1 MRRRRLAYA
10 AAAIALLCGAPASA
24 ETLPE
29 AISAALASSPALGSE
44 RARLAAVREA
54 LPLAWAEALPQINAD
69 ASANTVNR
77 SEPIFS
83 PNVREQPEYWIATVR
98 TSTLLFGSGR
108 ILASTRQARGR
119 IASAVALYQNAA
131 ETIALEVTRAYG
143 DVREAQAILA
153 AQTEGVANL
162 EEQLRFVTANVDRGF
177 LTQTDLAQ
185 ARARVAQSRAELSQ
199 ANARLVAASEAYQRL
214 VGHPP
219 SGLEAPGP
227 LLGLPADLE
236 SAIEIAGRENPR
248 IVSALADVQTSE
260 ASVDL
265 AGAQGRARITID
277 TSNSEFGVI
286 DRPGRENDDEN
297 SASLR
302 VSMPIF
308 NGGAIRARSRQ
319 QRALRQAANYDL
331 AEAQR
336 RARESVIVAWSD
348 LNAARA
354 RLDSQTARV
363 EAAELA
369 RRGIR
374 REQDFGQRTTID
386 VLNQEQ
392 ELLSARS
399 DLARAER
406 GAMVSERDLAAAI
419 GRLIAM
425 TQESAAATPAQ
436 PQPETRTEAPRIRF
450 AAPRVIE
457 APATLQTASLGV
469 ITAAPADMLQAEGD
483 GARSFVSDDD
493 VQPVES
499 DIERAIGRIHA
510 DTANDAGER
519 RACPSEHDAIAKRA
533 DARRLD
539 HGVDVLD
546 EDKGVSRCA
555 ELARQSV
562 GPALFTSDLRLEV
575 EERQKRDAEDRD
587 GDERLDRAQ
596 PALAITPDH
605 AKAAPTS
612 AAAAVADARPTPNG
626 APSSLGIRHKT

>member
-29 AISAALASSPALGSE
+29 AISSALASSPALGGE
-44 RARLAAVREA
+44 RSRLAAVREA

-69 ASANTVNR
+69 ASANTINR

-83 PNVREQPEYWIATVR
+83 PNVREQSEYWIASVR

-131 ETIALEVTRAYG
+131 ETIALEVTRTYG

-153 AQTEGVANL
+153 AQTEGVENL

-227 LLGLPADLE
+227 LLGLPSDLE
-236 SAIEIAGRENPR
+236 SAIELAGRENPR
-248 IVSALADVQTSE
+248 VVAALADVQTSE

-265 AGAQGRARITID
+265 AGAQGRPRITID
-277 TSNSEFGVI
+277 TTNSEFGVI

-302 VSMPIF
+302 VSVPLF

-331 AEAQR
+331 AETQR

-354 RLDSQTARV
+354 RLDSQRARV

-425 TQESAAATPAQ
+425 TQESAAAAPAQ
-436 PQPETRTEAPRIRF
+436 PAETRTEALPIRF
-450 AAPRVIE
+450 AAARTIE
-457 APATLQTASLGV
+457 APAALQMASLGV
-469 ITAAPADMLQAEGD
+469 IAPAPTDMLHAEGD
-483 GARSFVSDDD
+483 GARSFVSNDNIE
-493 VQPVES
+493 PVER
-499 DIERAIGRIHA
+499 DIEGTVSTIHA
-510 DTANDAGER
+510 DAAHDAGER
-519 RACPSEHDAIAKRA
+519 RACPVERDAFAKGA
-533 DARRLD
+533 DARRLE
-539 HGVDVLD
+539 HGIDVLE
-546 EDKGVSRCA
+546 EDKGVPGCG
-555 ELARQSV
+555 EFARQSV
-562 GPALFTSDLRLEV
+562 GATFFAHDLSLEI
-575 EERQKRDAEDRD
+575 EERQKRDAENGD
-587 GDERLDRAQ
+587 GDQRLDRAQ

-612 AAAAVADARPTPNG
+612 AAAAVADASPTPNG